1 MLKKI
6 GFILMSLPGLGMADI
21 SIELPVFSVNFNE
34 LTPGSFLNDGGSPFN
49 EPSDLDGLEAEV
61 VEVTTGENLIHVQN
75 EQVLPRTQLMRWD
88 FLDGDELTEGG
99 VTISFDFTPSAL
111 DAYALRFREGGGGS
125 TRSFLNISFG
135 SNGVIFA
142 SDENGVISVINNTY
156 QAQTTQHID
165 IVFDLEAGLSS
176 LNINGHTLFTDRAF
190 GVDDRGI
197 GSFLIGYFENSG
209 NKPFTLDNIVIEQI
223 RELPLVLDADF
234 ENKSLG
240 DPIGEGG
247 PELGEPISIPSIGI
261 DTEVVSDLTGNQG
274 LLVYRTPSNSAKKL
288 RWEFLNEREETKGI
302 VVISAEVV
310 FEEMDKYS
318 FSIRE
323 NGLSGSSFNT
333 INFSDNTDVSISD
346 ANGVMLNVANYQINT
361 NYLIKWVFDMD
372 MGSYDLYFNDNLI
385 VDDRQHGVTTG
396 RGVGSILTGFHSIST
411 LNASFVIDNIQVGVS
426 ALLDDII
433 FESGFDD

>member
-75 EQVLPRTQLMRWD
+75 QQVLPRTQLMRWD
-88 FLDGDELTEGG
+88 FLDGDELTEGD
-99 VTISFDFTPSAL
+99 VSISFDFTPSAL
-111 DAYALRFREGGGGS
+111 DAYTIYFREGGTS

-176 LNINGHTLFTDRAF
+176 LSINGHTLFTDRAF

-197 GSFLIGYFENSG
+197 GSFLIGNFANSG
-209 NKPFTLDNIVIEQI
+209 NKPFTLDNIIIEQTK
-223 RELPLVLDADF
+223 ELPLVLDADF

>member
-6 GFILMSLPGLGMADI
+6 GFILISLPGLGMADI
-21 SIELPVFSVNFNE
+21 SIELPVFSVDFNE

-61 VEVTTGENLIHVQN
+61 VEVTRGENLIHVQN

-88 FLDGDELTEGG
+88 FLDGDELTEGE
-99 VTISFDFTPSAL
+99 VSISFDFTPSAL
-111 DAYALRFREGGGGS
+111 DAYTIYFQEGGTS

-176 LNINGHTLFTDRAF
+176 LSINGHTLFTDRAF

-197 GSFLIGYFENSG
+197 GSFLIGYFANSG
-209 NKPFTLDNIVIEQI
+209 NKPFTLDNIIIEQTK
-223 RELPLVLDADF
+223 ELPLVLDADF

-261 DTEVVSDLTGNQG
+261 NTEVVSDLTGNQG
-274 LLVYRTPSNSAKKL
+274 LRVYRTPSNSAKNL

-310 FEEMDKYS
+310 FAEYDNYI
-318 FSIRE
+318 FSIRK

-333 INFSDNTDVSISD
+333 ISFTDGADVSISD
-346 ANGVMLNVANYQINT
+346 ANGGMLNVANYQIKT

-372 MGSYDLYFNDNLI
+372 MGTYDLYFNDNLI
-385 VDDRQHGVTTG
+385 VDSRQHGVTTG
-396 RGVGSILTGFHSIST
+396 RGVGSLLTGFQSIST